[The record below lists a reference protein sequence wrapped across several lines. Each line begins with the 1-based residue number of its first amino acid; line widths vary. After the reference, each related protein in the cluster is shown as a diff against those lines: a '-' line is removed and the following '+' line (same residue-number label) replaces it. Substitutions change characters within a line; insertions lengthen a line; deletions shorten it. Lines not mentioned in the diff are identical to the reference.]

1 MHWQPSDDLDRITLG
16 TAEEE
21 RRRAKNWMDTAAQ
34 HSRNEAYWRVRAL
47 KAEGATLSPDD
58 AALLEVMDKPPLSV
72 REGDQV
78 VDERVREVLDASM
91 LARGKILFEAYGQEL
106 PTHLPEGHKDD
117 WELLPKNQ
125 KNSWAR
131 IATAVARSLTPDW

>member
-1 MHWQPSDDLDRITLG
+1 MHWQPSDDLDRVTLA

-21 RRRAKNWMDTAAQ
+21 RRRAKSWMDTAAQ
-34 HSRNEAYWRVRAL
+34 HARNETYWRVRAL

-58 AALLEVMDKPPLSV
+58 ASLLEVMDKTA

-78 VDERVREVLDASM
+78 VDERVREVLDASA
-91 LARGKILFEAYGQEL
+91 LARGKIVFEAYGQEL

-125 KNSWAR
+125 KKSWAR
-131 IATAVARSLTPDW
+131 IAEAIVSSLAPDW